1 MSNSRVDIA
10 AGAARR
16 RRERR
21 LRSWLKHERMTVA
34 MALAEASHHTA
45 PRGQRT
51 ARAGVWGREMNY
63 TATIRDPPTPQ
74 PELFSLYDEEPGGS
88 RPDRMPALSGP
99 QEQVLR
105 HTVDQIVV
113 AVSALPT
120 FDVPVP
126 QTVDQLV
133 GALLHLDTPIP
144 EHAIFEVPKI
154 SCPSRFPRSALREP
168 QKAEQLVEAPTLVSL
183 VEVIEQPVDIPVRAW
198 YGTGGRLQG
207 FLPGQSSSSSVEQ
220 IADIPVP
227 RRGIYGGSQGFH
239 PGQSSTAVAEQI
251 VDTPVPH
258 GSRHLQDPGF
268 ATLPSE
274 VAGEA
279 FQGVFSTFPRRKKSA
294 KMGSHSG
301 SELLPESSPSTP
313 GAHVDHWVDG
323 DDVWIRIDSVDGPFW
338 KRLLSDH
345 VQWHPPWERH

>member
-1 MSNSRVDIA
+1 
-10 AGAARR
+10 
-16 RRERR
+16 
-21 LRSWLKHERMTVA
+21 MTVA
-34 MALAEASHHTA
+34 MALAEKLHHSA
-45 PRGQRT
+45 QRPEM

-88 RPDRMPALSGP
+88 RLDRMPTLSGP

-168 QKAEQLVEAPTLVSL
+168 QKAEQLVEAPTLVSTFQFALGVVL
-183 VEVIEQPVDIPVRAW
+183 VDVFKVFSLAR
-198 YGTGGRLQG
+198 
-207 FLPGQSSSSSVEQ
+207 
-220 IADIPVP
+220 VP
-227 RRGIYGGSQGFH
+227 RLWSRSLTLQFLVVV
-239 PGQSSTAVAEQI
+239 SLE
-251 VDTPVPH
+251 VPKV
-258 GSRHLQDPGF
+258 
-268 ATLPSE
+268 LPRTEFNSK
-274 VAGEA
+274 
-279 FQGVFSTFPRRKKSA
+279 RRA
-294 KMGSHSG
+294 N
-301 SELLPESSPSTP
+301 
-313 GAHVDHWVDG
+313 
-323 DDVWIRIDSVDGPFW
+323 R
-338 KRLLSDH
+338 
-345 VQWHPPWERH
+345 

>member
-1 MSNSRVDIA
+1 MNFSEQPVV
-10 AGAARR
+10 GAAQRR
-16 RRERR
+16 RQRR
-21 LRSWLKHERMTVA
+21 LRSWLRHERMTVA
-34 MALAEASHHTA
+34 MALAERTHHSS
-45 PRGQRT
+45 RGQT
-51 ARAGVWGREMNY
+51 IARAGVWGHELNY
-63 TATIRDPPTPQ
+63 TATIWTPPPPPPQ

-88 RPDRMPALSGP
+88 RPDRMPTLSGP

-133 GALLHLDTPIP
+133 GAVLHLDTPIP

-198 YGTGGRLQG
+198 GGTGGRLQG
-207 FLPGQSSSSSVEQ
+207 FLPGQSSSSVEQ
-220 IADIPVP
+220 DRRHSSSSSWYPWSFP
-227 RRGIYGGSQGFH
+227 RFH

-251 VDTPVPH
+251 VDIPVPH
-258 GSRHLQDPGF
+258 GSRHR
-268 ATLPSE
+268 TLLH
-274 VAGEA
+274 
-279 FQGVFSTFPRRKKSA
+279 PRR
-294 KMGSHSG
+294 
-301 SELLPESSPSTP
+301 ELSSSPRHQPWT
-313 GAHVDHWVDG
+313 W
-323 DDVWIRIDSVDGPFW
+323 
-338 KRLLSDH
+338 RLG
-345 VQWHPPWERH
+345 